1 MKHISLTSHASRRF
15 PPIWS
20 VRGQAV
26 CFVLGQSGI
35 TCAIERAALEL
46 LESRAPL
53 YIAECMSAYSKHRTW
68 IVDLATAEFEER
80 GGTLTGDL
88 VLTQA
93 DVRFQIAC
101 EETDLPG
108 ILCV

>member
-1 MKHISLTSHASRRF
+1 MKHISHTAHASGRF

-20 VRGQAV
+20 MRRQAV

-46 LESRAPL
+46 LESRAPPDV
-53 YIAECMSAYSKHRTW
+53 AECLSAYSKHRTW
-68 IVDLATAEFEER
+68 IVDLATAEFSER
-80 GGTLTGDL
+80 GATRAGDL

-101 EETDLPG
+101 EETNLPD